1 MLHLI
6 RKIQGLLQSFFLNE
20 KSVGILLIFC
30 ACTSIVISNSSLG
43 QVYSEFWDIEIYS
56 HSVAEWINDG
66 LMTIFFLM
74 IGLDLKR
81 EVYVGEL
88 SSWKKSSL
96 PVMAALGGVLVPALI
111 FFMFNKNTAYID
123 GTGIP
128 MATDIAF
135 AIGILS
141 LLGKRVPFSLKI
153 FLTALAVIDDL
164 MAILVIAIFYTTHIQ
179 FLYLA
184 LAIICFLGLCLGRI
198 KKVNNH
204 FLYIIGGI
212 LMWFFML
219 KSGIHPTISGVLL
232 AFAIPFGD
240 GSKKYI
246 SYRWQKKLHYPVAFF
261 ILPLFA
267 LANTCIIFNNN
278 WANDLNNPLSK
289 GIMVGLIIGKPIGI
303 AFFTLLSLYLG
314 IGKLSPD
321 LKWKHIIGIGFL
333 GGIGFTMSIF
343 ITLLAFKN
351 SHWIDV
357 GKIAIIVSSIISG
370 LLGSIF
376 LYCTLPVKTK
386 K

>member
-111 FFMFNKNTAYID
+111 YFMFNKNTAYID

-153 FLTALAVIDDL
+153 F
-164 MAILVIAIFYTTHIQ
+164 FH
-179 FLYLA
+179 
-184 LAIICFLGLCLGRI
+184 
-198 KKVNNH
+198 KKE
-204 FLYIIGGI
+204 
-212 LMWFFML
+212 
-219 KSGIHPTISGVLL
+219 
-232 AFAIPFGD
+232 
-240 GSKKYI
+240 
-246 SYRWQKKLHYPVAFF
+246 R
-261 ILPLFA
+261 
-267 LANTCIIFNNN
+267 
-278 WANDLNNPLSK
+278 
-289 GIMVGLIIGKPIGI
+289 
-303 AFFTLLSLYLG
+303 
-314 IGKLSPD
+314 
-321 LKWKHIIGIGFL
+321 
-333 GGIGFTMSIF
+333 
-343 ITLLAFKN
+343 
-351 SHWIDV
+351 
-357 GKIAIIVSSIISG
+357 IIS
-370 LLGSIF
+370 
-376 LYCTLPVKTK
+376 
-386 K
+386 